1 MFRHYIPY
9 GNTDKK
15 SNHIPDQER
24 LLLPIKS
31 VPSLVLLPTQL
42 ATHSIF
48 SSAPPRRRVSLQ
60 KPQDAS
66 KRSVVGTSEQIG
78 VV

>member
-1 MFRHYIPY
+1 MAILI
-9 GNTDKK
+9 KK
-15 SNHIPDQER
+15 NNHIPDQEL

-31 VPSLVLLPTQL
+31 MPSLALLPTQIV
-42 ATHSIF
+42 THIIF